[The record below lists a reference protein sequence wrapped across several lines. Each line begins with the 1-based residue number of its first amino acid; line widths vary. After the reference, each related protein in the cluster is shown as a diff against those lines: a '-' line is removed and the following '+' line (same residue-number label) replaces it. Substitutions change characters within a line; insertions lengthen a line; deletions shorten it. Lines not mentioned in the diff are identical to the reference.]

1 VKQFN
6 QLKSVHRQGGNLS
19 FATVGSL
26 DGIVMAF
33 PLTDEQIAILRSTF
47 SAEHASR
54 SFRLSSN
61 NFATYLVD
69 GTSAAVLNPPEF
81 AGKGIICM
89 AKATD
94 ERWYASIGGQTD
106 WVKVDRSK
114 VAKLR
119 KQGSGDWLGS
129 YTAFTTPNSL
139 ESLLVDVV
147 IETEVDRPVGCGL
160 IDKDGFVDS
169 GVYVGLLWGVQFVD
183 EQDEQVGDILWIG
196 LDDEGEKA
204 VASFF
209 ADKSNTKHWPVGATD
224 IHDITKDG
232 YRHPIYG
239 IDYGAGSV
247 KRRFSG
253 IKVPRSTYQF

>member
-1 VKQFN
+1 MNN
-6 QLKSVHRQGGNLS
+6 QKPTHIIVANL
-19 FATVGSL
+19 
-26 DGIVMAF
+26 
-33 PLTDEQIAILRSTF
+33 
-47 SAEHASR
+47 
-54 SFRLSSN
+54 N
-61 NFATYLVD
+61 
-69 GTSAAVLNPPEF
+69 
-81 AGKGIICM
+81 
-89 AKATD
+89 
-94 ERWYASIGGQTD
+94 
-106 WVKVDRSK
+106 
-114 VAKLR
+114 KLR
-119 KQGSGDWLGS
+119 FLCPRQ
-129 YTAFTTPNSL
+129 FF
-139 ESLLVDVV
+139 VDSV
-147 IETEVDRPVGCGL
+147 L